1 MKDEEIH
8 CMSVLT
14 ELWTLT
20 RASRQRERAE
30 RRPPGQRVNDKINLI
45 ILTINIGIRNKSADP
60 GMNPEEFRKSVS
72 GVQRATDPSVVPDCG
87 RSLVTIVDAL

>member
-30 RRPPGQRVNDKINLI
+30 RRPPGQRWYSKQKVLI
-45 ILTINIGIRNKSADP
+45 QEW
-60 GMNPEEFRKSVS
+60 NPEEFRKSVS
-72 GVQRATDPSVVPDCG
+72 GVQRATDPS
-87 RSLVTIVDAL
+87 ALYLIADDH